1 MIVHVLP
8 ILLARLAGAS
18 WADAETVNLQYGG
31 AVDLAPFACQDVTRS
46 SVVNRVCYDA
56 ASRRMIVQAN
66 AAYSQYCGVPEPVRD
81 SLLNAP
87 SMGQY
92 YRVTIKGSGTAG
104 PYECRAQRMSS
115 TVAPPAKPPSRRNTG
130 KEQANGQHDYSN
142 LKPDEAA

>member
-56 ASRRMIVQAN
+56 ARRHMIVQAN
-66 AAYSQYCGVPEPVRD
+66 AAYSQYCGVPEAVRD
-81 SLLNAP
+81 SFLNAP

-92 YRVTIKGSGTAG
+92 YNANIKGPGTG
-104 PYECRAQRMSS
+104 LYECRAPVMGGRS
-115 TVAPPAKPPSRRNTG
+115 V
-130 KEQANGQHDYSN
+130 Y
-142 LKPDEAA
+142 